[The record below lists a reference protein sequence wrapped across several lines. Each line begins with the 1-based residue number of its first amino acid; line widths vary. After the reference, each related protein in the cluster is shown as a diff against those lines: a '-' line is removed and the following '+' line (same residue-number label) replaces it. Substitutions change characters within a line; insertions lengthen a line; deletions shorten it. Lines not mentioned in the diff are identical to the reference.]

1 MHTRLAFSFM
11 RVAFVHDHL
20 VQHGGA
26 ERVLAA
32 MQAMWPDAPT
42 YTLRYD
48 PATMDGTFG
57 HRDIRTSFLQ
67 HLPFG
72 KRFFRWLLPLMPIA
86 TESYDLS
93 DFDIVISNS
102 SAFSKGVITAP
113 HTIHICYCHT
123 PTRYLWSD
131 TGSYVEEL
139 RVPGFIKAVLPS
151 ILHKLRTWDRLAADR
166 VDHFIA
172 NSETVKR
179 RIQKYYRKES
189 TVIYP
194 PVDVDTFQIS
204 DAPKTYYLAGGR
216 LVAYKRFD
224 IIVEA
229 FTKTGK
235 PLKIFGSGP
244 MEAELKRR
252 AGKNIEFV
260 GRVSDEERARL
271 FANAIAF
278 INPQEEDFGLTVIE
292 SMAAGRPVIAYRRGG
307 AIETVIEDVTG
318 QLFDEQTW
326 EELAS
331 VLLHFD
337 HTTFDP
343 AKIRAHAE
351 QFSTQIFRK
360 QMYNLVHTLWR
371 KHQVQILGKV

>member
-1 MHTRLAFSFM
+1 M

-48 PATMDGTFG
+48 PTTMDGMFG

-67 HLPFG
+67 RLPFG
-72 KRFFRWLLPLMPIA
+72 KRFFRWLLPLMPVA

-151 ILHKLRTWDRLAADR
+151 VLHKLRTWDRLAADR
-166 VDHFIA
+166 VDHFVA

-179 RIQKYYRKES
+179 RIQKYYRKDS

-194 PVDVDTFQIS
+194 PVDVDSFQIS

-224 IIVEA
+224 MIVDA

-235 PLKIFGSGP
+235 PLKIFGTGP

-271 FANAIAF
+271 FAHAIAF

-337 HTTFDP
+337 HTKFDP

-351 QFSTQIFRK
+351 QFATQVFRK

-371 KHQVQILGKV
+371 QHQIQILGKV